1 MIFELQHG
9 PISYD
14 ENRLSNLIYNLLTFS
29 PSSETNFH
37 ITSLLDPDTNF
48 YSDVDNCDY
57 YTASTNLMKNCIRM
71 KGILIIYL
79 FFI

>member
-1 MIFELQHG
+1 MIFELQNG

-14 ENRLSNLIYNLLTFS
+14 ENRLSNLIYNPLTFS

-48 YSDVDNCDY
+48 YSDVENCV
-57 YTASTNLMKNCIRM
+57 LM